1 MAKYTPKTMK
11 MVDDHV
17 YWMSDEEVRSSF
29 PQTVSIYY
37 GSTTYRDDLEHIA
50 ALKRTIWKDYMYMH
64 VSDMHVRQLS
74 QNDSDRH
81 AMMIVVQIA
90 IPVEDYLLLR
100 HQGEIKIL

>member
-1 MAKYTPKTMK
+1 MAKYSPKTMK

-37 GSTTYRDDLEHIA
+37 GSTTYRDDLEHIE
-50 ALKRTIWKDYMYMH
+50 ALKEAVWKDYKDMH
-64 VSDMHVRQLS
+64 ISDMHVRQLS
-74 QNDSDRH
+74 QKDSDRH

-90 IPVEDYLLLR
+90 IPVEDYLVFC
-100 HQGEIKIL
+100 HQHEIGIL